1 MNKSKVW
8 RIFSFLVAAAATG
21 TIFGCAHYEVNTGRG
36 NIPGYYIRSE
46 MQESDRAVEAARQ
59 AGKDKLCPAEFKA
72 AEDAEKHAYDVF
84 RACHTEEGVALANQ
98 ATAMANALCPPQTGM
113 KEEEAPLVEVPAA
126 EPAPGRSKYCI
137 SLNIEFDIDK
147 ADIRQQYHDEVGRVG
162 DFMKKHPETTA
173 VIEGNT
179 DEVGSDEYNMKLSQR
194 RAESVVNYL
203 VNEFGIDRSRLSAK
217 GYGKSRPIA
226 SNGTDAGKQK
236 NRRIDAVID
245 CSFDVSN
252 IAPPPERLC
261 MALKVEFATDSAEI
275 KPVYYD
281 EVDKV
286 GEYMK
291 KYPTTTAVIEGHTDN
306 VGSLDYN
313 MQLSQRRAESVVN
326 YLTEK
331 FGIESSR
338 LSAKGYGPTRRIA
351 YNSTPEG
358 REKNRRIDAVIDCV
372 IVK

>member
-1 MNKSKVW
+1 MDKTRAW
-8 RIFSFLVAAAATG
+8 RIFSFLVATVSTG

-36 NIPGYYIRSE
+36 DIPGYYIRSE
-46 MQESDRAVEAARQ
+46 IQDADRAVETARQ

-72 AEDAEKHAYDVF
+72 AEDAKNHAYDVF
-84 RACHTEEGVALANQ
+84 RACHTEEGVALAKQ
-98 ATAMANALCPPQTGM
+98 ATTMANALCPPESGM
-113 KEEEAPLVEVPAA
+113 KEEEAPLEVIPAA
-126 EPAPGRSKYCI
+126 EPTPGRMKYCI

-147 ADIRQQYHDEVGRVG
+147 ADIRPQYHDEVARVG
-162 DFMKKHPETTA
+162 NFMKKYPETTA
-173 VIEGNT
+173 IIEGYT
-179 DEVGSDEYNMKLSQR
+179 DEVGSDDYNMRLSQQ

-203 VNEFGIDRSRLSAK
+203 AKEFGIERSRLYAK

-226 SNGTDAGKQK
+226 DNATEAGKQK

-245 CSFDVSN
+245 CAFDVRN
-252 IAPPPERLC
+252 LAQPPERLC
-261 MALKVEFATDSAEI
+261 MSLKVEFATDSAEI
-275 KPVYYD
+275 KPTYYD
-281 EVDKV
+281 EIDKV

-291 KYPTTTAVIEGHTDN
+291 KYPSTTAVIEGHTDN
-306 VGSLDYN
+306 VGGYDYN
-313 MQLSQRRAESVVN
+313 MKLSQRRAESVVN

-351 YNSTPEG
+351 YNTTPEG
-358 REKNRRIDAVIDCV
+358 RQKNRRIDAVIDCV